1 MCSRTHLVTAETYQD
16 IHANSHIARSNETLK
31 SDFAEKERRKVTHVN
46 AVERQSIFE
55 DFPFFQ
61 IPLQL
66 PQCSSHDYLE
76 VK

>member
-1 MCSRTHLVTAETYQD
+1 MCSRTHLVTAEKYQD
-16 IHANSHIARSNETLK
+16 IHANNHFARSNETLK
-31 SDFAEKERRKVTHVN
+31 ADFAEKERRQLKHVN
-46 AVERQSIFE
+46 AVESKIIFE

-61 IPLQL
+61 IPNQL